1 MGRFF
6 TEGALPQNSLR
17 GMPAEAAGGWLLLTT
32 MYSRSQV
39 LQKVPGLQ
47 ELGAGEVMRACGS
60 LQPEHTRTRKQ
71 KPFFLCC
78 LSTALQ

>member
-6 TEGALPQNSLR
+6 TEGALPQNLLQ

-32 MYSRSQV
+32 TYSRSQF
-39 LQKVPGLQ
+39 LKKVPALQ

-60 LQPEHTRTRKQ
+60 LQP
-71 KPFFLCC
+71 
-78 LSTALQ
+78 STPEPGSKSSSSCNVSP